1 MAELVV
7 LEGEGGVY
15 AETIST
21 KATSVFSKDRA
32 AAAEMFLSLKRNQL
46 TDELK
51 VKLLFLMF
59 DPDDKVWKTARKVCD
74 DPDNLYKSLS
84 EKGKNIL
91 DAEIEEYVKSKSESL
106 ERAAAKVLTL
116 VLARLDQKKFE
127 EKQHM
132 LIYLAKNGSD
142 KVREEIA
149 CRVDFIRMLSTKMG
163 VSKREK
169 FSKLYQMFAKLMEDK
184 TVGVRRSIATGMY
197 FMGPKDL
204 TDELKVGLILLMCD
218 EDENVRKAAKKAAE
232 RLGYQS
238 VKGVYNDLTEDGKAL
253 LSKKIEDY
261 AEKEYAYQWVAVRA
275 IKELGLDLPEV
286 LSKFANYGNEVL
298 RTRAIDAMR
307 AVGAE
312 KFSKDLFTCGSDR
325 DKRVREAVATAIS
338 SIKKEALTGELK
350 VRLILLM
357 CDEDENVEK
366 AAKKAAERLGYGYY
380 STEKVYD
387 DLNEAEKTLLF
398 EEIKD
403 YAEKKHAECR
413 IAAVN
418 AIKELGL
425 DLPEVLAKL
434 ASDKDKRVRER
445 VATAISS
452 IKKEQLSSELKVK
465 LLLLMCDTSGLVSFA
480 AKKAA
485 ENLDYRSKK
494 EVCKDLDRKGKEL
507 LFEEIRK
514 HKDSD
519 IVDFNKLSA
528 LLVAASQDNE
538 RKSTTIG
545 GGAFKRVAQ
554 SIKTAVSRQFRR
566 RRV

>member
-7 LEGEGGVY
+7 LEGEGGIY

-59 DPDDKVWKTARKVCD
+59 DPDDKVWKAARKVCD

-91 DAEIEEYVKSKSESL
+91 DAEIGKYVKSKSESL
-106 ERAAAKVLTL
+106 ERAAARVLMR

-132 LIYLAKNGSD
+132 LTYLAKNGSD
-142 KVREEIA
+142 EVRKDIA
-149 CRVDFIRMLSTKMG
+149 CWAGYLFGTLSTRMG

-169 FSKLYQMFAKLMEDK
+169 FPKLYQMFAELMEDK
-184 TVGVRRSIATGMY
+184 AVKVRQLITTKMY
-197 FMGPKDL
+197 YIGSKNL

-218 EDENVRKAAKKAAE
+218 GDENVRKAAKKAAE
-232 RLGYQS
+232 SFGYYS
-238 VKGVYNDLTEDGKAL
+238 EKELYNDLTEDGKAL

-261 AEKEYAYQWVAVRA
+261 AEKEYGYQWVAVRA

-286 LSKFANYGNEVL
+286 LSKFANYGNRVL
-298 RTRAIDAMR
+298 RTEAIDAMR
-307 AVGAE
+307 VVGAE
-312 KFSKDLFTCGSDR
+312 KFSKDLFTCGSDTH
-325 DKRVREAVATAIS
+325 KWVREAVATAIS

-366 AAKKAAERLGYGYY
+366 AAKKAAARLGYGYY
-380 STEKVYD
+380 STAKVYD

-398 EEIKD
+398 KEIKD

-425 DLPEVLAKL
+425 DLPEVLVKL
-434 ASDKDKRVRER
+434 ASDKDERVREE

-452 IKKEQLSSELKVK
+452 IRKEQLSSELKVK
-465 LLLLMCDTSGLVSFA
+465 LILLMCDTSRAVTFR
-480 AKKAA
+480 AKETA
-485 ENLDYRSKK
+485 EKLGYLSEK

-507 LFEEIRK
+507 LFEEIGK

-538 RKSTTIG
+538 RKSTIIG
-545 GGAFKRVAQ
+545 RGAFGRMGER
-554 SIKTAVSRQFRR
+554 IKKATQRIMRR
-566 RRV
+566 GI